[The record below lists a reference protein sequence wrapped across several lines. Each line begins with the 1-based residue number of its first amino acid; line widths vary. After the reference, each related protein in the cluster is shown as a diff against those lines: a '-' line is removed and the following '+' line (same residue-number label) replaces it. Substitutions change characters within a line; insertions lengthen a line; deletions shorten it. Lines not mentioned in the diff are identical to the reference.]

1 MLAAI
6 HHTPADWGRN
16 THTDTP
22 GAAGQEADLSLL
34 GPPKAS
40 IPSQNP
46 IAHPLLRC
54 VERINQAIGMGD
66 IRRLATGLRQT
77 FASPA
82 DNASPQ
88 HSTRAHQ
95 LQSVAEERIAPP
107 RPLPWATPEPPE
119 NPDDP
124 QSAFYVERQADSAAL
139 RAIQGQ
145 GVTITITGP
154 RQAGKTALLARMAG
168 AALARGK
175 YVTALDLQAFET
187 SSLRNAELFFK
198 EVCDSAS
205 CMLGVEPRADS
216 YATNNTS
223 SYHCTRYFE
232 QCLLPQLGAPLVL
245 AIDKVDSLP
254 DMALRS
260 DFFAMLRAW
269 CSNRAASQLWR
280 RLDLVLV
287 TSTEP
292 HQLIRGQQQSPFNS
306 AETIVVSD
314 FTADQVADLNERH
327 GRPFAPT
334 QQQALMGL
342 LGGHPYLIRQAF
354 YLAAI
359 GQYTPAQLLARA
371 TDDPGPFADHLRY
384 QLFKLHSQPRHVAGL
399 RQILHHNTCDDEQ
412 IYQELHGAGL
422 VRREG
427 GRALARCRL
436 YTTYFRT
443 RV

>member
-1 MLAAI
+1 MI
-6 HHTPADWGRN
+6 
-16 THTDTP
+16 
-22 GAAGQEADLSLL
+22 GAS
-34 GPPKAS
+34 
-40 IPSQNP
+40 
-46 IAHPLLRC
+46 
-54 VERINQAIGMGD
+54 D
-66 IRRLATGLRQT
+66 IQRLATDLRLV
-77 FASPA
+77 FAGAA
-82 DNASPQ
+82 DHAAPR

-95 LQSVAEERIAPP
+95 PQNFGQERIAPP
-107 RPLPWATPEPPE
+107 RPLPWAAPEPPE
-119 NPDDP
+119 SADDP
-124 QSAFYVERQADSAAL
+124 QSAFYIERQADSAAL

-154 RQAGKTALLARMAG
+154 RQVGKTALLARMAG
-168 AALARGK
+168 AAVAQGK
-175 YVTALDLQAFET
+175 YVAALDLQAFEA
-187 SSLRNAELFFK
+187 SSLRDADLFFK
-198 EVCDSAS
+198 EVCDTAS
-205 CMLGVEPRADS
+205 CTLGIEPRADS
-216 YATNNTS
+216 YWGDQGN

-232 QCLLPQLGAPLVL
+232 HCLLPQLGAPLVL

-254 DMALRS
+254 DMTLRS

-269 CSNRAASQLWR
+269 CSNRAASPLWR

-287 TSTEP
+287 TSAEP
-292 HQLIRGQQQSPFNS
+292 HQLIWGRQQSPFNS

-327 GRPFAPT
+327 GRVFTPA
-334 QQQALMGL
+334 QQQALMAL

-359 GQYTPAQLLARA
+359 GQYTPAQILNSAH
-371 TDDPGPFADHLRY
+371 DDAGPFGDHLRY

-412 IYQELHGAGL
+412 TYQELHGAGL

-427 GRALARCRL
+427 ERALARCRL

-443 RV
+443 RM